1 MIQDKPNKI
10 YNMKLPENL
19 KYTNEHEWISVE
31 GDVATVGITSF
42 AQGELGDIV
51 FVEIETVGETLDK
64 GETFGTIEAVKTVSD
79 LFMPV
84 GGEVIE
90 VNPDL
95 ESAPELVNKD
105 AYGAGWLIKIN
116 ISNPAELDDLLSAAE
131 YQAMLEA

>member
-1 MIQDKPNKI
+1 
-10 YNMKLPENL
+10 MKLPQNL

-51 FVEIETVGETLDK
+51 FVEIETVGETLGK

-79 LFMPV
+79 LFMPIS
-84 GGEVIE
+84 GEVLE

-105 AYGAGWLIKIN
+105 AYGAGWLIKIA
-116 ISNPAELDDLLSAAE
+116 ISNPAELEELLSADQ